1 LVGDIVL
8 MSDQLSQKVAQWLQE
23 AGLAVSKTQNVQ
35 DYFNITV
42 SPPPPAQGPVL
53 TVARPKSESS
63 FFAVGMGISI
73 HPDHLRKLNAE
84 PRNDRLSFL
93 NSLKY
98 TYLTMNVDFVFIPP
112 QNEVPQHIQLV
123 KLIFVDGLT
132 QNELFNTYT
141 LVRNAGILT
150 IMKFVD
156 RFGNVDQNQPSG
168 IA

>member
-1 LVGDIVL
+1 
-8 MSDQLSQKVAQWLQE
+8 MSDQLSQKVTQWLQE

-42 SPPPPAQGPVL
+42 SPPPPMQGPVL
-53 TVARPKSESS
+53 TVSRPKAESS
-63 FFAVGMGISI
+63 FFAVGMGITI
-73 HPDHLRKLNAE
+73 HPTHLSKLNTE
-84 PRNDRLSFL
+84 PRNERLNFL

-98 TYLTMNVDFVFIPP
+98 TYLTMNIDFVFIPP

-123 KLIFVDGLT
+123 KLVFIDGLT

-150 IMKFVD
+150 IMRFVEK
-156 RFGNVDQNQPSG
+156 FGNVDQNQPTG

>member
-1 LVGDIVL
+1 
-8 MSDQLSQKVAQWLQE
+8 MSDQLSQKVTQWLQE

-42 SPPPPAQGPVL
+42 SPPPPMQGPVL
-53 TVARPKSESS
+53 TVSRPKPDSP
-63 FFAVGMGISI
+63 FYAVGMGITL
-73 HPDHLRKLNAE
+73 HPQHLARLNAE
-84 PRNDRLSFL
+84 PRGERLSFL

-123 KLIFVDGLT
+123 KLIFIDGLS
-132 QNELFNTYT
+132 QNTLFNTYT

-156 RFGNVDQNQPSG
+156 RYGNVEQAQPSG